1 MRCISRRPTMN
12 WAPFGRNSSSLRQA
26 VLDGVRILW
35 YSPIIGSRCRA
46 GSQAAYRGRI
56 RGREDNPGLRSREIK
71 PLRTEERLSERGAAI
86 DDLMGVTGKT
96 ITTVALDFG
105 RIAINSEVV
114 LYLFGTQG

>member
-26 VLDGVRILW
+26 VLDGVRIL
-35 YSPIIGSRCRA
+35 
-46 GSQAAYRGRI
+46 
-56 RGREDNPGLRSREIK
+56 
-71 PLRTEERLSERGAAI
+71 I

-105 RIAINSEVV
+105 RITINSEVV